1 MALNFLRLF
10 QSTDPDKP
18 LAGHYKIVEELGAGG
33 FGKTFL
39 AQDLHLPGQ
48 PICVIKQLK
57 PQVTDTQSLQTARR
71 LFDTEAQ
78 VLYRLGNHDQ
88 IPRLLA
94 HFEENEEFY
103 LAQEYIEGTLL
114 SEELNAKQRWS
125 ENRAVALLRDILRA
139 LAFVHEQNVIH
150 RDIKPSNLICRRR
163 DGKIVLI
170 DFGAV
175 KQVSTQLV
183 SPHGGATNMTISIGT
198 QGYMPK
204 EQLGGNP
211 RFSSDVYAVGTIGI
225 QALTGTHP
233 RFLSEDP
240 QTGELNWRDRVL
252 SLTPELG
259 EVLDKMVR
267 YDFRTRYATA
277 AQALEALESLP
288 PSLLEFESPPQAT
301 PAFSP
306 NRERSP
312 DSDSEAMGETV
323 PLSPK
328 APPPQAQSASSD
340 SEALGETVP
349 LSPQVAPS
357 PKNSPT
363 GNSAAS
369 TVVVGGRQRP
379 QPSGASVPTTSLPDL
394 IQRYSPWSIVG
405 IVAAVGILLLVF
417 RAVLTPEPAGQ
428 FSANNNT
435 PAESPAEESPQ
446 AANSGESEQQA
457 ASLVSEAN
465 RAREAENYREAIAAY
480 DRAIALNPDLAE
492 AHWGRCYSLNYIGQ
506 PEEAIAACDRALAL
520 KPDYP
525 QALWSKG
532 AAFDRQDNYE
542 QAIEFYEQALAVDP
556 NFAPAWNNRAVAL
569 MNLERDPNEALASLE
584 KATSIDPD
592 FADAW
597 ANRGAVLWKLKRYD
611 EAIASLEKALAIDPD
626 HPNANDLRQQAR
638 QQIGR

>member
-18 LAGHYKIVEELGAGG
+18 LAGHYKIIEELGAGG

-48 PICVIKQLK
+48 PLCVIKQLK
-57 PQVTDTQSLQTARR
+57 PQVTDAESLQTARR
-71 LFDTEAQ
+71 LFDTEAK

-103 LAQEYIEGTLL
+103 LAQDYIEGTLL
-114 SEELNAKQRWS
+114 SEELNTKQRWS
-125 ENRAVALLRDILRA
+125 ENRTVALLRDILRA

-150 RDIKPSNLICRRR
+150 RDLKPSNLIRRR
-163 DGKIVLI
+163 LDGKIVLI

-183 SPHGGATNMTISIGT
+183 NSHGGATNMTISIGT

-277 AQALEALESLP
+277 AQALEAVESLP
-288 PSLLEFESPPQAT
+288 PSLLEFESPPQSM
-301 PAFSP
+301 PASAP
-306 NRERSP
+306 ERERSP
-312 DSDSEAMGETV
+312 DAESEAMGETV
-323 PLSPK
+323 PLP
-328 APPPQAQSASSD
+328 
-340 SEALGETVP
+340 
-349 LSPQVAPS
+349 PQVAPS
-357 PKNSPT
+357 PQNSPT
-363 GNSAAS
+363 GNSATS
-369 TVVVGGRQRP
+369 TVVVGGHQRP
-379 QPSGASVPTTSLPDL
+379 QPPRASAPTTSWPDW

-405 IVAAVGILLLVF
+405 MVAAVGILLLIF
-417 RAVLTPEPAGQ
+417 RAVLTPEPTGQ
-428 FSANNNT
+428 FSASDNT
-435 PAESPAEESPQ
+435 PTENS
-446 AANSGESEQQA
+446 AANGSGSGDP
-457 ASLVSEAN
+457 ASLVNEAN

-480 DRAIALNPDLAE
+480 DQAIALDSELAE

-532 AAFDRQDNYE
+532 TAFDRQENYE
-542 QAIEFYEQALAVDP
+542 QALEFYNQALEVDP

-569 MNLERDPNEALASLE
+569 MNLARDPNEALAALD

-592 FADAW
+592 LADAW
-597 ANRGAVLWKLKRYD
+597 ANRGAVLWELRRYD